1 MRARRLNGTVRR
13 GVLVVLGLAWLFPTY
28 LIVANAVRPATEYD
42 ATDAVRP
49 PTSMGLFDN
58 ISEAW
63 ERTAVGQTLFSTALY
78 AVVAPLLAVLVG
90 ALAGYAIVVLRLR
103 HGFAWFVVIFAGT
116 VVPFQMLLVPLFIG
130 YSKVSLYDNRLGLIL
145 VYTAINVPL
154 AALVMR
160 NFFGNMAVSIYEAA
174 RMDGASTFRIF
185 WRIYVPLSASALA
198 AVFILEFTYVWN
210 DLLFGLTLSQTETVR
225 PVWAELSA
233 LTTDV
238 YAGTPVPIAL
248 AAGLV
253 VSLPT
258 VVLFLATQRLFTRGL
273 TLAQF

>member
-1 MRARRLNGTVRR
+1 MNPRSLTVNARRAALA
-13 GVLVVLGLAWLFPTY
+13 VLGVVWLFPTY
-28 LIVANAVRPATEYD
+28 LIIANAVRPSDSYD
-42 ATDAVRP
+42 PSDAVQP
-49 PTSMGLFDN
+49 PSSIGLFDN
-58 ISEAW
+58 ISQAW
-63 ERTAVGQTLFSTALY
+63 DRTAVGDTLLSTLLY
-78 AVVAPLLAVLVG
+78 SIAAPLIAVLMG
-90 ALAGYAIVVLRLR
+90 ALAGYAIVVLRLK
-103 HGFAWFVVIFAGT
+103 HGFLWFVVIFAGT
-116 VVPFQMLLVPLFIG
+116 VVPFQMLLVPLFVG
-130 YSKVSLYDNRLGLIL
+130 YSEVSLYDSRLGLIL
-145 VYTAINVPL
+145 IYSAINVPL

-160 NFFGNMAVSIYEAA
+160 NFFGNVAVSIFEAA
-174 RMDGASTFRIF
+174 RLDGASTFRIF
-185 WRIYVPLSASALA
+185 WRIYLPLSSAALA
-198 AVFILEFTYVWN
+198 AVFILEFTFVWN
-210 DLLFGLTLSQTETVR
+210 DLLFGLTLSQSETVR